1 MPLFFVLLDCF
12 LVIILNEESMDSMQE
27 RGAYHPRATCK
38 SEEPTTLVWDECVFE
53 CISLA
58 AYMTLPSTPS
68 FIVIFCAF
76 SFSAHA
82 FCCVVHLG
90 EPTAMHKRLWG
101 TVSRP
106 DWAQQQAARLS
117 WAHFEQVK
125 MDDEWKNNEKE
136 EAQRSW
142 WYNWYDSFS
151 WDWKSSGWSWDESGG
166 WSWESG
172 GWSRE
177 PTTSRMQKPSSS
189 SWEEDKDL
197 STISKQR
204 VHEDMKVARMK
215 GITPLSFQPQRH
227 VTMILGRPV
236 VVLVWFKIPSTML

>member
-1 MPLFFVLLDCF
+1 MQGARSLPPSFGMSVCLNAFHQQHTRPCLQHHLSFLFF
-12 LVIILNEESMDSMQE
+12 
-27 RGAYHPRATCK
+27 G
-38 SEEPTTLVWDECVFE
+38 
-53 CISLA
+53 
-58 AYMTLPSTPS
+58 
-68 FIVIFCAF
+68 AF
-76 SFSAHA
+76 SLSAQV
-82 FCCVVHLG
+82 FCCVVHVG

-106 DWAQQQAARLS
+106 DWAQQQAARHS
-117 WAHFEQVK
+117 EAHAEQVK
-125 MDDEWKNNEKE
+125 MDDEWKNKEKE

-142 WYNWYDSFS
+142 WYNWCDSSS
-151 WDWKSSGWSWDESGG
+151 WDWKSSGWSWGESGG

-177 PTTSRMQKPSSS
+177 PTASRMQKPSSS
-189 SWEEDKDL
+189 SWEEDKDP
-197 STISKQR
+197 STISKER
-204 VHEDMKVARMK
+204 VHEDMKDARMK